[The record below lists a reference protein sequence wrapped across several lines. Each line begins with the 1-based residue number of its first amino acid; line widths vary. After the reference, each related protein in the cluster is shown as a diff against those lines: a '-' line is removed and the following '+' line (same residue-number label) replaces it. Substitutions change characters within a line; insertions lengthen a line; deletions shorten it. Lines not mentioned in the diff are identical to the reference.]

1 MKRISL
7 VLTLCL
13 ALMGTSLTLKSQEM
27 TENEKISYALGAD
40 VGGAFKGMGLDLN
53 VNVFTQGVVD
63 AMNNQVKFTPEEMQ
77 AIFELVNQKVQE
89 KQNNATASEKEKG
102 AKFLA
107 ENKKQDG
114 IVETASG
121 LQYKVITM
129 GTGEKPK
136 ATDKVKVHY
145 HGTLLDGTV
154 FDSSV
159 DRGEPLT
166 FPLNGVIAGWTEG
179 VQLMPVG
186 SKFIFYIPSDLAY
199 GDRGAGNL
207 IKGGATLI
215 FEVELLEIVK

>member
-13 ALMGTSLTLKSQEM
+13 VLMGTSLTLKSQEM

-40 VGGAFKGMGLDLN
+40 VGGAFKGMGLELD

-63 AMNNQVKFTPEEMQ
+63 AMAEKVKFTPEEMQ

-89 KQNNATASEKEKG
+89 KQNNAVAIEKEKG

-107 ENKKQDG
+107 ENKNQPG
-114 IVETASG
+114 VTETASG
-121 LQYKVITM
+121 LQYKVVTM
-129 GTGEKPK
+129 GAGEKPK

-186 SKFIFYIPSDLAY
+186 SKFIFYIPSNLAY
-199 GDRGAGNL
+199 GDRGAGAQ